1 MTGAVIYVDVKQSR
15 RLWPLTRPQRWY
27 WIALNGN
34 NMRRLA
40 RSSETYTNRQ
50 DALDA
55 VTELFGTES
64 NVYKREAEM
73 GNQLLRLAE

>member
-1 MTGAVIYVDVKQSR
+1 MNLIYVDVKQSR
-15 RLWPLTRPQRWY
+15 RRWPLKRPQRFY
-27 WIALNGN
+27 WVALNGN